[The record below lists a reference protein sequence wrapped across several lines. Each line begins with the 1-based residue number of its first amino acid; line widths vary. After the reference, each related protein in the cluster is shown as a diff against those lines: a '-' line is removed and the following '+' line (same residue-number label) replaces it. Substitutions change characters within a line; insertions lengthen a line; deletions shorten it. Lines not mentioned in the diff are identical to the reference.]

1 MKRLLSICICALLIA
16 LSSAFNLNGYET
28 VKAESTATMPDKHL
42 ILNSDQSYGGS
53 VNESLYG
60 KGAPK
65 NGEFDVANSPYF
77 TVNDYYNMP
86 STTGDYP
93 LTILPNFKPY
103 QQTMQNSSSFACLVM
118 IFNRLGLDV
127 TGEYSELSLYQKY
140 ETLND
145 VTLKDGD
152 VKSYDLCDFIRSL
165 NLGYE
170 LESKPFPSG
179 NVKSSTNSFIDFV
192 ENNLKAGNYVLVRYQ
207 SQADFGWKVIVGID
221 RLDTESYNDDVL
233 ILANPFD
240 VSDHYQDGFS
250 LQRLGSFTVW
260 WQQVTESGEKSLS
273 DECVVIKSGVRNDF
287 TRVARSTEI
296 KQTPYDLH
304 LILNAD
310 GSYGGTR
317 DKDKYGTISTKNGSN
332 NHLNVNYYKTND
344 YYNMDDLGSRLILKN
359 YKTFQQTMLSSCG
372 ICSMMSIFNYL
383 GEPVD
388 ESWEVTLTESY
399 ERINKDVIRN
409 KGTLAEGNLKVAEEL
424 GYKGYTGGSKAGEEP
439 AFPTYESYRD
449 FIKENLQKDQ
459 PIAISAKP
467 QGGHWIVII
476 GLDDMGTP
484 NIYDDVIITADSSDY
499 WDHYQDGYN
508 TYSATHL
515 YRIHFNARLDTCH
528 SYLILK
534 KPFPVWAI
542 ILIAVGGVAVLTGGA
557 FAVITIIKK
566 KKSKKQSV

>member
-1 MKRLLSICICALLIA
+1 MKKLLSICICALIIA
-16 LSSAFNLNGYET
+16 LSGVFSVDNYKT
-28 VKAESTATMPDKHL
+28 VKAESTTMPDKHL

-77 TVNDYYNMP
+77 TVNDYYNML

-103 QQTMQNSSSFACLVM
+103 QQTMKNSSAFACLVM
-118 IFNRLGLDV
+118 AFNRLGLDV

-140 ETLND
+140 EQLNG
-145 VTLKDGD
+145 VTLKDAD
-152 VKSYDLCDFIRSL
+152 VKSADLRDFIKSL

-179 NVKSSTNSFIDFV
+179 NTKNSSDLFRSFV
-192 ENNLKAGNYVLVRYQ
+192 ERNLNEGNYVLVRYQ
-207 SQADFGWKVIVGID
+207 SQADFGWKIIIGVDG
-221 RLDTESYNDDVL
+221 LDTDFYYDDVL

-260 WQQVTESGEKSLS
+260 WQQVTENGEKSLS
-273 DECVVIKSGVRNDF
+273 DECVVIKSGVRNNF

-296 KQTPYDLH
+296 KQTAYDLH
-304 LILNAD
+304 LMLNAD

-317 DKDKYGTISTKNGSN
+317 NKDKYGAITTKNGSN
-332 NHLNVNYYKTND
+332 NHLNTNYYKTND
-344 YYNMDDLGSRLILKN
+344 YYNMGDEGSRLLLKN
-359 YKTFQQTMLSSCG
+359 YNTFQQTMASSCG
-372 ICSMMSIFNYL
+372 ICSMMSVFNYL
-383 GEPVD
+383 GESVD

-399 ERINKDVIRN
+399 ERLNRTNILK
-409 KGTLAEGNLKVAEEL
+409 KGTSAKGNLKVAEEL
-424 GYKGYTGGSKAGEEP
+424 GYKGYVGGSNTGEEP

-459 PIAISAKP
+459 PIAISARP

-484 NIYDDVIITADSSDY
+484 NIYDDVIITADSSDT

-515 YRIHFNARLDTCH
+515 YRTHFSGHLDKCY
-528 SYLILK
+528 SYLIIK

-542 ILIAVGGVAVLTGGA
+542 VLIAVGGVAVLTGGT